1 MADDQPGPPGGRDR
15 DDRPGE
21 RPTEPLGGGTP
32 PPEQP
37 PQQPPPPERPTWPE
51 PPSRPEPPPPPEPPQ
66 QPTWPPPPEPPQQPP
81 EQPGYG
87 QPPPPQQPYGQ
98 QYGYGQQPG
107 SGYAAPQTEGT
118 ATAALIIAIVGFF
131 ICAPV
136 GAIVALVLANN
147 ATKRIEASGGRLTG
161 MDQARAARIIAI
173 VELVL
178 TAVVVLIG
186 IIAIIVG
193 VSTSNNTS
201 YLGA

>member
-21 RPTEPLGGGTP
+21 RPTEPLGGGT
-32 PPEQP
+32 P

-66 QPTWPPPPEPPQQPP
+66 QPTWPPSPEPPQQPP